1 MGLRRCMHVITHVL
15 TLWALAICV
24 LMLVMVAAQTTSLGI
39 AKEERRLQELES
51 NSGAETDPLNG
62 NLARTTLYRFGERRN
77 QKTLSLGRRLSLIS
91 RPLTPLELNFLIHN
105 DDDQAKAKSY
115 DYCSPMRLSK
125 RGGDDQFDDYGHM
138 RFGR

>member
-15 TLWALAICV
+15 PLWALAICV
-24 LMLVMVAAQTTSLGI
+24 LMVVMVAAQTTSLDI

-62 NLARTTLYRFGERRN
+62 NLARTTLYRFGER
-77 QKTLSLGRRLSLIS
+77 Q
-91 RPLTPLELNFLIHN
+91 LNLLMHN